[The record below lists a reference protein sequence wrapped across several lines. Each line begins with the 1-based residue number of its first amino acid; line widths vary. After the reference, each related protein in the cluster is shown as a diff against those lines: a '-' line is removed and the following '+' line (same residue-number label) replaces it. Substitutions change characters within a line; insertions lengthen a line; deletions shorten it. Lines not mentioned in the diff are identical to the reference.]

1 VQAMESAEVF
11 NGKPWFSDGKIHFKM
26 DALENFLRSR
36 AFTEYTSGKI
46 QQELKR
52 VTGVEEC
59 HGKINYY
66 RSDGSRAQVR
76 VWWVKEYDDEPAE
89 YAIQDV
95 KNDIPF

>member
-1 VQAMESAEVF
+1 MNYGYACINETLGA
-11 NGKPWFSDGKIHFKM
+11 GPKKTRI
-26 DALENFLRSR
+26 
-36 AFTEYTSGKI
+36 I
-46 QQELKR
+46 
-52 VTGVEEC
+52 TGVEEC